1 MINDDFIT
9 SDNADNADD
18 DNISGNHKEKTRNK
32 SSYAFKTISE
42 VARVLDVPQHVLRF
56 WETKFS
62 QIKPMKRAGGR
73 RYYRPQDVDLLM
85 AIRELLHAEGYTIRG
100 VQKLIREKGAKSI
113 LSLNG
118 KVELNTEINKT
129 QKENPNNII
138 AEEFDGNIKS
148 SHLILIRDKLLDI
161 RAELIKANK

>member
-9 SDNADNADD
+9 SDSIED
-18 DNISGNHKEKTRNK
+18 DNISNNHKEKTRNK
-32 SSYAFKTISE
+32 SAYAFKTISE
-42 VARVLDVPQHVLRF
+42 VARILGVPQHVLRF
-56 WETKFS
+56 WETKFL

-100 VQKLIREKGAKSI
+100 VQKLIREKGVKSI

-118 KVELNTEINKT
+118 KVELNNEINKN
-129 QKENPNNII
+129 QKENLNNII

-148 SHLILIRDKLLDI
+148 SHLILIKNQLLDI